1 MILCLSKPFIL
12 SLTLTIST
20 LAPNNFSKSVCI
32 KSNVKKEGAL
42 PS

>member
-12 SLTLTIST
+12 TLTLTILT